1 MSKIGS
7 NSFSIRVGSNIV
19 NAIYFGARLVYS
31 AISTIFEYSY
41 KIMGLTYI
49 TKVENSIYNLDYDI

>member
-7 NSFSIRVGSNIV
+7 NNFSVRVGNNIV
-19 NAIYFGARLVYS
+19 NTIYFGARLVYS
-31 AISTIFEYSY
+31 AISSIFEYSY

-49 TKVENSIYNLDYDI
+49 TKVENSIYDIYYDV

>member
-7 NSFSIRVGSNIV
+7 NNFSIRIGNSLVSTLYYGSKL
-19 NAIYFGARLVYS
+19 IYSGILNL
-31 AISTIFEYSY
+31 FEYSY

-49 TKVENSIYNLDYDI
+49 TKIESSIYNLDYDT

>member
-7 NSFSIRVGSNIV
+7 NNFSVRVGNNIV
-19 NAIYFGARLVYS
+19 NTIYFGAKLIYS
-31 AISTIFEYSY
+31 AISNIFEYSY

-49 TKVENSIYNLDYDI
+49 AKVENSIYDIYYDV